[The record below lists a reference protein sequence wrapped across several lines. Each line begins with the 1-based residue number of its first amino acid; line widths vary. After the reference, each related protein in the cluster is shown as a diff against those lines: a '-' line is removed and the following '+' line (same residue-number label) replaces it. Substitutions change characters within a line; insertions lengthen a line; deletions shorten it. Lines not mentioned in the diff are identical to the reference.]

1 MYRKSYRLSRR
12 SWYNSACLQGTIYV
26 IYNMKPLGRV
36 TPVSAAFFTGIELC
50 GKGSG
55 HEKKGGS
62 EAQDE
67 MIIAK
72 WFAVAYN

>member
-1 MYRKSYRLSRR
+1 
-12 SWYNSACLQGTIYV
+12 
-26 IYNMKPLGRV
+26 MKPLGRG